1 MRGKM
6 VPMATEETEEERI
19 TDALGMARRAV
30 DIAAD
35 RGAHDVL
42 LLDVRGLCSYADAF
56 VLLSGETKRQVKAI
70 EAEIGKEL
78 KAEGHPVSHTEGEAD
93 GGWVLMDFGDMIVH
107 IFGREERTFYGLE
120 DMWRRAV
127 PLIRIQ

>member
-1 MRGKM
+1 
-6 VPMATEETEEERI
+6 MATGKTEEKQV
-19 TDALGMARRAV
+19 TDAIGVARRAV

-70 EAEIGKEL
+70 EEEIGKEL
-78 KAEGHPVSHTEGEAD
+78 RAEGHPVSHTEGEAD
-93 GGWVLMDFGDMIVH
+93 AGWVLMDFGDVIVH
-107 IFGREERTFYGLE
+107 IFGAEEREFYGIE
-120 DMWRRAV
+120 EVWSRAV
-127 PLIRIQ
+127 EVVRIQ

>member
-1 MRGKM
+1 
-6 VPMATEETEEERI
+6 MATEKTEEKQV
-19 TDALGMARRAV
+19 TDAMGVARRAV

-70 EAEIGKEL
+70 EEEIGKEL
-78 KAEGHPVSHTEGEAD
+78 RAEGHPASHTEGEAD
-93 GGWVLMDFGDMIVH
+93 AGWILMDFGDVIVH
-107 IFGREERTFYGLE
+107 IFGREERAFYGLE

>member
-1 MRGKM
+1 M
-6 VPMATEETEEERI
+6 VPMATEKTEEKQGP
-19 TDALGMARRAV
+19 DAVEIGRRAV

-35 RGAHDVL
+35 RGAHDVV

-70 EAEIGKEL
+70 EEEIGKEL
-78 KAEGHPVSHTEGEAD
+78 RAEGHPVSHTEGEAD
-93 GGWVLMDFGDMIVH
+93 AGWVLMDFGDVIVH